1 MTTDNRRPGPA
12 IPAALR
18 ELMASIGP
26 VWRTDVPDH
35 VRQMAEAFSAV
46 LADAPKD
53 GVARSN
59 DLAYGSH
66 PRQCLDLFQPDGKA
80 GDGRGKPI
88 LIFLHGGAFVD
99 GERNRTTEFYANILY
114 FFARH
119 GVLGINLEYR
129 QAPEF
134 AYPSGA
140 EDVAQAVAWVR
151 QNAARHGGDAQRVF
165 LMAHSAGAAHA
176 AGYAYDRRLQPASGP
191 GIAGL
196 IVISGRVRA
205 DNLAENPN
213 ARKVEAYYGSDASLF
228 EERSPVAH
236 VSADSL
242 PTFIAFAEYENPLID
257 LYCTELAYRLATAK
271 RRVPPLLRLRGHNHT
286 SIVAHFNT
294 AEEFLGRE
302 ILDFI
307 ATTPAIA

>member
-1 MTTDNRRPGPA
+1 MKADKQRPGPT
-12 IPAALR
+12 IPTALH
-18 ELMASIGP
+18 ELMARIGP
-26 VWRTDVPDH
+26 VWRKDVPGH

-46 LADAPKD
+46 LAHAPKD
-53 GVARSN
+53 GVVRSN
-59 DLAYGSH
+59 DLAYASH
-66 PRQCLDLFQPDGKA
+66 PRQCLDLFLPDAKA

-99 GERNRTTEFYANILY
+99 GERNRTEEFYANILY

-140 EDVAQAVAWVR
+140 LDVALAVAWVR
-151 QNAARHGGDAQRVF
+151 ANAARHGGDPQRVY

-176 AGYAYDRRLQPASGP
+176 AGYAYDRRLQPAGGP

-213 ARKVEAYYGSDASLF
+213 ARKVEAYYGTDASLF

-236 VSADSL
+236 VNAESV

-257 LYCTELAYRLATAK
+257 LYCTELAYRLATVK
-271 RRVPPLLRLRGHNHT
+271 RRAPPLLRLRGHNHT

-307 ATTPAIA
+307 ASAPASA